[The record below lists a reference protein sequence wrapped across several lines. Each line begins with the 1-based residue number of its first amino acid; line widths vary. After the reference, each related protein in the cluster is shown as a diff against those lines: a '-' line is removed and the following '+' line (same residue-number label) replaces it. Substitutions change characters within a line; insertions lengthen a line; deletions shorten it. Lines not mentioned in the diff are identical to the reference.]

1 MHGKEI
7 VSTHPGMPAFQ
18 TNGDWHSFGNA
29 AIALNWTVRHQH
41 LADFVLTDRVHAR
54 TLQVTAP
61 FALSLAAG
69 RTMGIADLKLLAPL
83 REEMLTVNPTA
94 SRLADRIAGRR
105 VRAILGDE
113 QDRLRVEWSVEQREG
128 SQYLRL
134 QVAITALSKDEHIA
148 TVALLETQAPGA
160 QTCGEFKGTPVIAGN
175 VYFGFELPLSESQV
189 RGDTVRFILSQALP
203 LGKGKTSVFPA
214 VAGVARDG
222 QLRRDFAAYLER
234 ERAHPYR
241 PFLNYNCWYD
251 IGYLAPYTQRQALER
266 IDDIGRELYD
276 KRGVQLDSFLF
287 DDGWDDYSGSWYFG
301 KDFPHGF
308 IPLRDAATRYGAAPG
323 VWLSP
328 WGGYGST
335 RQERVTRGRAAGYE
349 IIDGCFALSGP
360 KYYRRFHEAVMEL
373 LTQHGINQFKFDGLG
388 NAGKVVPGSRF
399 SSDWDA
405 AIQLIED
412 MREARPD
419 IFINLTVGTYPSPFW
434 LRYADSI
441 WRGGKDDDLEGVGSN
456 RERWITYRDA
466 QTYRNVV
473 VRSPLFPLNS
483 LMLHGIIYAQCNDR
497 LNTAQGQ
504 DFANEVHSY
513 FGSGAQLQELY
524 ITPSLLGH
532 GDWDVLAESARWT
545 RANADVLRD
554 SHWIGGAPDRLEVY
568 GWAAWSPVKAII
580 TLRNPDSRTQRFVL
594 DLRRQLELPADAA
607 GRFQTRSLWH
617 GHASHFPPV
626 LDAGR
631 PHAIPLA
638 PFEVLTLELVPVDGE
653 G

>member
-1 MHGKEI
+1 MHAKETE
-7 VSTHPGMPAFQ
+7 STHPGMPVSQ
-18 TNGDWHSFGNA
+18 TNGDWHAFGNA

-41 LADFVLTDRVHAR
+41 LADFALTDRVHMR
-54 TLQVTAP
+54 TLPVTAP
-61 FALSLAAG
+61 FALSLADG
-69 RTMGIADLKLLAPL
+69 RALGMTDLKLLAPL
-83 REEMLTVNPTA
+83 REEMLTANPKA
-94 SRLADRIAGRR
+94 SRLAERIAGRR

-113 QDRLRVEWSVEQREG
+113 PDRLRVEWSVEQRES

-134 QVAITALSKDEHIA
+134 QVAITAISKDENIA
-148 TVALLETQAPGA
+148 TVSLLETQASGA
-160 QTCGEFKGTPVIAGN
+160 QTGGEFNGTPVIAGN
-175 VYFGFELPLSESQV
+175 VYLGFELPFAESQI
-189 RGDTVRFILSQALP
+189 RGDTVRFTLSRALP
-203 LGKGKTSVFPA
+203 LEKGKTSVFSA

-234 ERAHPYR
+234 ERARPSR
-241 PFLNYNCWYD
+241 PFLHYNCWYD
-251 IGYLAPYTQRQALER
+251 IGYLTPYTQQQALER
-266 IDDIGRELYD
+266 IDEIGRELHD

-287 DDGWDDYSGSWYFG
+287 DDGWDDYSGSWHFG
-301 KDFPHGF
+301 KDFPYGF
-308 IPLRDAATRYGAAPG
+308 VPLRDAAARYGAAPG

-328 WGGYGST
+328 WGGYGAT
-335 RQERVTRGRAAGYE
+335 RQERVARGHTAGYE

-373 LTQHGINQFKFDGLG
+373 LTQHGINQFKFDGAG
-388 NAGKVVPGSRF
+388 NVDKVVPGSRF
-399 SSDWDA
+399 DSDWDA

-412 MREARPD
+412 IREARPD

-434 LRYADSI
+434 LRHADSI
-441 WRGGKDDDLEGVGSN
+441 WRGGKDDDLDGVGSN

-473 VRSPLFPLNS
+473 IRSPLFPLNS

-497 LNTAQGQ
+497 LNTAGAH
-504 DFANEVHSY
+504 DFAHEVRSY

-524 ITPSLLGH
+524 ITPSLLSD
-532 GDWDVLAESARWT
+532 GDWDVLAESARWA

-568 GWAAWSPVKAII
+568 GWAAWSPVKAIV
-580 TLRNPDSRTQRFVL
+580 TLRNPDSRAKSFVL

-607 GRFQTRSLWH
+607 GQFETRSLWH
-617 GHASHFPPV
+617 GHPSHVPPV
-626 LDAGR
+626 LDADQ
-631 PHAIPLA
+631 PHTITLT
-638 PFEVLTLELVPVDGE
+638 PFEVLTLELVPAGGE

>member
-1 MHGKEI
+1 MHAKETAP
-7 VSTHPGMPAFQ
+7 THPGMPVFQ
-18 TNGDWHSFGNA
+18 TNGDRHSFGNA

-41 LADFVLTDRVHAR
+41 LADFALTDHVHMH
-54 TLQVTAP
+54 TLRVTAP
-61 FALSLAAG
+61 FALSLADG
-69 RTMGIADLKLLAPL
+69 RTLGVAELKLLAPL
-83 REEMLTVNPTA
+83 REEMLTANPKA
-94 SRLADRIAGRR
+94 SRLAERIAGRR

-113 QDRLRVEWSVEQREG
+113 QDRLRVEWSVEQRES

-134 QVAITALSKDEHIA
+134 QVAITAISKDEHVA
-148 TVALLETQAPGA
+148 TVSLLETQAFGA
-160 QTCGEFKGTPVIAGN
+160 QTSGEFKGTPVVAGN
-175 VYFGFELPLSESQV
+175 VYLGFELPLSQSQV
-189 RGDTVRFILSQALP
+189 RGDSVSFTLSRALP
-203 LGKGKTSVFPA
+203 LEKGKTSVFSA

-241 PFLNYNCWYD
+241 PFLHYNCWYD
-251 IGYLAPYTQRQALER
+251 IGYLMPYTQQQALER
-266 IDDIGRELYD
+266 IDDIGRELHD

-287 DDGWDDYSGSWYFG
+287 DDGWDDYSGSWHFG

-308 IPLRDAATRYGAAPG
+308 VPLRDAAARYGASPG

-335 RQERVTRGRAAGYE
+335 RQERVTRGHTAGYE

-360 KYYRRFHEAVMEL
+360 TYYRRFHEAVMEL
-373 LTQHGINQFKFDGLG
+373 LTQHGINQFKFDGTG
-388 NAGKVVPGSRF
+388 NADKVAPGSRF

-412 MREARPD
+412 IRETRPET
-419 IFINLTVGTYPSPFW
+419 FVNLTVGTYPSPFW

-441 WRGGKDDDLEGVGSN
+441 WRGGKDDDLAGVGSN
-456 RERWITYRDA
+456 RERWMTYRDA

-473 VRSPLFPLNS
+473 LRSPLFPLNS
-483 LMLHGIIYAQCNDR
+483 LMLHGIIYAQFNDR

-524 ITPSLLGH
+524 ITPSLLGA
-532 GDWDVLAESARWT
+532 GDWDVLAESARWA
-545 RANADVLRD
+545 RANAEVLRD
-554 SHWIGGAPDRLEVY
+554 SHWIGGAPDGLEVY

-580 TLRNPDSRTQRFVL
+580 TLRNPDSQAKRFVL
-594 DLRRQLELPADAA
+594 DLRRQLELPAGAA
-607 GRFQTRSLWH
+607 GRFQTHSLWH
-617 GHASHFPPV
+617 GHTSHVPPV
-626 LDAGR
+626 LDADR
-631 PHAIPLA
+631 PQTISLA
-638 PFEVLTLELVPVDGE
+638 PFEVLTLELVPASGE
-653 G
+653 R

>member
-1 MHGKEI
+1 MHAKATA
-7 VSTHPGMPAFQ
+7 STHPGMPVFQ

-41 LADFVLTDRVHAR
+41 LAGFALTDRVHVR
-54 TLQVTAP
+54 TLPVTAP
-61 FALSLAAG
+61 FALSLADG
-69 RTMGIADLKLLAPL
+69 RTLGIADLKLLAPL
-83 REEMLTVNPTA
+83 REETLSANPNA
-94 SRLADRIAGRR
+94 SRLAERIAGRR
-105 VRAILGDE
+105 VHAILGDE
-113 QDRLRVEWSVEQREG
+113 QGCLRVEWSVEQRES

-134 QVAITALSKDEHIA
+134 QVAITAISKDEHIA
-148 TVALLETQAPGA
+148 TVSLLETQASGA
-160 QTCGEFKGTPVIAGN
+160 QTSGEFKGTPVVAGN
-175 VYFGFELPLSESQV
+175 VYLGFELPLSENQV
-189 RGDTVRFILSQALP
+189 RGDTVRFILPRALP
-203 LGKGKTSVFPA
+203 LEKGKTSVFSA
-214 VAGVARDG
+214 VAGVVREG

-241 PFLNYNCWYD
+241 PFLHYNCWYD
-251 IGYLAPYTQRQALER
+251 IGYLTPYTQQQALER
-266 IDDIGRELYD
+266 IDDIGRELHD

-287 DDGWDDYSGSWYFG
+287 DDGWDDYSGSWHFG

-308 IPLRDAATRYGAAPG
+308 VPLRDAAARYGAAPG

-335 RQERVTRGRAAGYE
+335 RQARVTRGRAAGYE

-360 KYYRRFHEAVMEL
+360 KFYRRFHEAVMEL
-373 LTQHGINQFKFDGLG
+373 LTQHGINQFKFDGAG
-388 NAGKVVPGSRF
+388 NVDKVVPDSRF

-412 MREARPD
+412 IRETRPD
-419 IFINLTVGTYPSPFW
+419 TFINLTVGTYPSPFW

-441 WRGGKDDDLEGVGSN
+441 WRGGKDDDLAGVGSS

-473 VRSPLFPLNS
+473 VTSPLFPLNS
-483 LMLHGIIYAQCNDR
+483 LMLHGIIYAQYNDR

-504 DFANEVHSY
+504 DFAHEVHSY

-524 ITPSLLGH
+524 ITPSLLSD
-532 GDWDVLAESARWT
+532 GDWDVLAESARWA
-545 RANADVLRD
+545 RANADVLCD
-554 SHWIGGAPDRLEVY
+554 NHWIGGAPDGLEVY

-580 TLRNPDSRTQRFVL
+580 TLRNPDSQAKRFVL
-594 DLRRQLELPADAA
+594 ELRRQLELPAGAV

-617 GHASHFPPV
+617 GHASHVPSV
-626 LDAGR
+626 LDADR
-631 PHAIPLA
+631 PQTIHLS
-638 PFEVLTLELVPVDGE
+638 PFEVLTLELVPAGGE